1 MFELRLRALLASL
14 AVHVE
19 AWVLEGPMELLEA
32 GEWGVA
38 FESLCDNIYDGEIA
52 VFPGEVAEVE
62 SLGADMNSRRRAW
75 RLIRELMVGA
85 PFGSQPEP
93 RQDLP

>member
-19 AWVLEGPMELLEA
+19 ASAIEEPTALLDA
-32 GEWGVA
+32 GEWGIA
-38 FESLCDNIYDGEIA
+38 FDALCDNLYDGELA

-62 SLGADMNSRRRAW
+62 SLGAALNSKRRAW
-75 RLIRELMVGA
+75 RLIRELM
-85 PFGSQPEP
+85 EP
-93 RQDLP
+93 AE